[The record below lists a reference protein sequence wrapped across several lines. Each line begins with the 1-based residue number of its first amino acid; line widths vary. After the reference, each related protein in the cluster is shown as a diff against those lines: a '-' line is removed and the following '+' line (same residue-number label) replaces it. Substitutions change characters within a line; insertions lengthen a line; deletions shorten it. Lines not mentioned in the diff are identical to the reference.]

1 MGLADAA
8 PGGSVGGM
16 KYDNVRD
23 QFKFGYDRGQI
34 LDGTIVHDKD
44 RDEYVIVDP
53 DGVAF
58 STQEWFKLNE
68 GKQVRFTCASFETI
82 ATIEQ
87 MMKAAQ
93 QRNG

>member
-1 MGLADAA
+1 
-8 PGGSVGGM
+8 M

-34 LDGTIVHDKD
+34 IDGTIVHDPEKG
-44 RDEYVIVDP
+44 EYVIVDS
-53 DGVAF
+53 DGSAF

-82 ATIEQ
+82 ATIERMIQ
-87 MMKAAQ
+87 ATRE
-93 QRNG
+93 RNG

>member
-1 MGLADAA
+1 
-8 PGGSVGGM
+8 M

-34 LDGTIVHDKD
+34 IDGTIVYDPEKSEH
-44 RDEYVIVDP
+44 VIVDS

-58 STQEWFKLNE
+58 STQEWFRINE
-68 GKQVRFTCASFETI
+68 GKQVRFTCASFETM

-87 MMKAAQ
+87 MLKAAQ
-93 QRNG
+93 SKNV